1 MFQNM
6 ARQLILEIKTF
17 SIHKGVNI
25 KPIPFSEIAVN
36 PLGLEKS
43 KISNKNVI
51 SALLE
56 FIKTSFDSLKQS
68 EELFLSNDSKTKKF
82 RFHCIDKDIKNSCLL
97 GVFEGG
103 NTNEIGNFNKRITS
117 KQYNQFPLGSDDF
130 TDSPFFFLIYLPI
143 NSDTGVLMIQK
154 YSDKSLNQDFKN
166 LFREFFRQKGFNV
179 RMHTFLSDAMKA
191 QFKKGAIIEKITIA
205 QQKAGR
211 GLQEKFKFL
220 QESKE
225 YKIKIEISE
234 INSPFADVF
243 DRLRTPQ
250 QEIKRI
256 SEMFPGLTECGI
268 DVDKSTVSTNIH
280 GEGAIAKVKISDLG
294 AYMDKLIPKEIIPN
308 EHKIVNL
315 VNGKYDYSSI
325 SNYVIEL
332 LNNMVLVSLGQ
343 K

>member
-1 MFQNM
+1 
-6 ARQLILEIKTF
+6 
-17 SIHKGVNI
+17 
-25 KPIPFSEIAVN
+25 
-36 PLGLEKS
+36 
-43 KISNKNVI
+43 
-51 SALLE
+51 
-56 FIKTSFDSLKQS
+56 
-68 EELFLSNDSKTKKF
+68 
-82 RFHCIDKDIKNSCLL
+82 
-97 GVFEGG
+97 
-103 NTNEIGNFNKRITS
+103 
-117 KQYNQFPLGSDDF
+117 
-130 TDSPFFFLIYLPI
+130 
-143 NSDTGVLMIQK
+143 MIQK

-234 INSPFADVF
+234 INSPFADFF
-243 DRLRTPQ
+243 DKLRTPQ
-250 QEIKRI
+250 QEIKKI
-256 SEMFPGLTECGI
+256 SEIFPDLTEFGI

>member
-1 MFQNM
+1 
-6 ARQLILEIKTF
+6 
-17 SIHKGVNI
+17 
-25 KPIPFSEIAVN
+25 
-36 PLGLEKS
+36 
-43 KISNKNVI
+43 
-51 SALLE
+51 
-56 FIKTSFDSLKQS
+56 
-68 EELFLSNDSKTKKF
+68 
-82 RFHCIDKDIKNSCLL
+82 
-97 GVFEGG
+97 
-103 NTNEIGNFNKRITS
+103 
-117 KQYNQFPLGSDDF
+117 
-130 TDSPFFFLIYLPI
+130 
-143 NSDTGVLMIQK
+143 
-154 YSDKSLNQDFKN
+154 
-166 LFREFFRQKGFNV
+166 
-179 RMHTFLSDAMKA
+179 MHTFLSDAMKA

-234 INSPFADVF
+234 INSPFADFF
-243 DRLRTPQ
+243 DKLRTPQ
-250 QEIKRI
+250 QEIKKI
-256 SEMFPGLTECGI
+256 SEIFPDLTEFGI